1 MHWSDCT
8 TLQRKRWPMYEA
20 GEEERRIDVALETWA
35 QWAQAPDGSMGYP
48 NHSAVLQNG
57 TGDAWDVWCDEADKR
72 LAKAVDAILWS
83 MPPAPRAAVHRRYL
97 DAVFCFPRDNYAG
110 LLLDARQRIA
120 IGLRKRGL
128 WA

>member
-1 MHWSDCT
+1 
-8 TLQRKRWPMYEA
+8 MYEA
-20 GEEERRIDVALETWA
+20 SEEQRRLDVALDTWA
-35 QWAQAPDGSMGYP
+35 QWAQAPDGSMSYP
-48 NHSAVLQNG
+48 NHSAVMQNG
-57 TGDAWDVWCDEADKR
+57 TGDAWEVWCDEADKT

-97 DAVFCFPRDNYAG
+97 QAVFRFPRDNYADA
-110 LLLDARQRIA
+110 LLDARQRIA

>member
-1 MHWSDCT
+1 MHLNACM
-8 TLQRKRWPMYEA
+8 LPHQRRLPMYDA
-20 GEEERRIDVALETWA
+20 NEEERRIDVALDTWA

-48 NHSAVLQNG
+48 GHSAVMQNG
-57 TGDAWDVWCDEADKR
+57 TGDAWDVWCDEADKA

-97 DAVFCFPRDNYAG
+97 DAVFRFPRDNYPECLA
-110 LLLDARQRIA
+110 DARQRIA